1 MTHKAKTHN
10 RPSPPVERLIEGLS
24 SRYLLFGLGAIF
36 VLDLFTPDLLPFID
50 EIVLGISTLLL
61 ARWQSRRRQTTAT
74 SQDHTAKPPP
84 KNVTPGATAS

>member
-36 VLDLFTPDLLPFID
+36 VLDLFN
-50 EIVLGISTLLL
+50 
-61 ARWQSRRRQTTAT
+61 ARIGDVVTQSSA
-74 SQDHTAKPPP
+74 
-84 KNVTPGATAS
+84 